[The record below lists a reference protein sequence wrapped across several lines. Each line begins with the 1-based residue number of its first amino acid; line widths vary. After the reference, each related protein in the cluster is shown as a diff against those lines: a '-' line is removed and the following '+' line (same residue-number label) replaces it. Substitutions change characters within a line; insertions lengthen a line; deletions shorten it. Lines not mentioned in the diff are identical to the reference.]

1 MQHAEDWRK
10 APAAQARPTRR
21 AKVASA
27 RAAAGSNAR
36 TTQEFQTDAHGK
48 SPSLHRRR
56 RRATSLAVGGV
67 SGCASESK
75 SFAPPRGSITD
86 DRAIGDIL
94 VQFTPPD
101 VTTSEDAGKL
111 LAAVEGPVRY
121 VVKRPMS
128 GGVWLVTRSRN
139 PDITADQAVATLQAA
154 PRVES
159 ATPDRM
165 LKPHRSMPV
174 GRDMPQQ

>member
-1 MQHAEDWRK
+1 MTAGQPSQPFRRK
-10 APAAQARPTRR
+10 ALKIALIAATALG
-21 AKVASA
+21 
-27 RAAAGSNAR
+27 AAIAA
-36 TTQEFQTDAHGK
+36 
-48 SPSLHRRR
+48 
-56 RRATSLAVGGV
+56 

-94 VQFTPPD
+94 VKFTAPE
-101 VTTSEDAGKL
+101 VTASEDAGQL
-111 LAAVEGPVRY
+111 LAKIEGPVRY

-128 GGVWLVTRSRN
+128 GGVWLVTAITAN
-139 PDITADQAVATLQAA
+139 ADITLEQAVATLAAA

-165 LKPHRSMPV
+165 LKPHRTIPTS
-174 GRDMPQQ
+174 RDMPAAK

>member
-1 MQHAEDWRK
+1 MIQGNL
-10 APAAQARPTRR
+10 PPTLRR
-21 AKVASA
+21 ASVAV
-27 RAAAGSNAR
+27 AAA
-36 TTQEFQTDAHGK
+36 
-48 SPSLHRRR
+48 
-56 RRATSLAVGGV
+56 LALTALTAI

-128 GGVWLVTRSRN
+128 GGTWLVTA
-139 PDITADQAVATLQAA
+139 ITAKADVTLDQAVATLQAA
-154 PRVES
+154 PRVAS

-165 LKPHRSMPV
+165 LKPHRAMPV
-174 GRDMPQQ
+174 GRDMPSN

>member
-1 MQHAEDWRK
+1 M
-10 APAAQARPTRR
+10 T
-21 AKVASA
+21 
-27 RAAAGSNAR
+27 
-36 TTQEFQTDAHGK
+36 HGK
-48 SPSLHRRR
+48 SPSLHRRVVA
-56 RRATSLAVGGV
+56 ATFAALAVTAV

-94 VQFTPPD
+94 VKFTPPD

-111 LAAVEGPVRY
+111 LTAIEGPVRY

-128 GGVWLVTRSRN
+128 GGVWLVTAITKS

>member
-1 MQHAEDWRK
+1 MNQ
-10 APAAQARPTRR
+10 
-21 AKVASA
+21 
-27 RAAAGSNAR
+27 
-36 TTQEFQTDAHGK
+36 GK
-48 SPSLHRRR
+48 SPSIHRRIVA
-56 RRATSLAVGGV
+56 ATFAALAVAAA

-94 VQFTPPD
+94 VKFTPPD
-101 VTTSEDAGKL
+101 VATSEDAGKL
-111 LAAVEGPVRY
+111 LAAIEGPVRY

-128 GGVWLVTRSRN
+128 GGVWLVTAITKS

-165 LKPHRSMPV
+165 LKPHRTMPV
-174 GRDMPQQ
+174 SRDMPQQ